1 MLNVWYVIELL
12 LGLMKWVGVLWV
24 LFFFFVGIL
33 ILIYDLEFCIGI
45 GFLLLFLKD
54 KLIIGVFVL
63 YLLFLVYIKGFRFEN
78 WI

>member
-1 MLNVWYVIELL
+1 M
-12 LGLMKWVGVLWV
+12 

>member
-45 GFLLLFLKD
+45 GFLVLFLKD